1 MFLIVIIE
9 IVLGG
14 VCVVGAG
21 VGELEVIVIPRRRLG
36 LMVHVG
42 QVQLGGEAALP
53 GHTRPLPHLTVG
65 GRHGV
70 VEVLG
75 LGPGLLEQLGLYV
88 LAPLHELGQ
97 PRPGR
102 GDLGR
107 HGEHSRRHNLEVR
120 QRSEVR
126 HFLKSQQVKKPRKF
140 LLKVENFAFYW

>member
-1 MFLIVIIE
+1 MFLLFLIVIIE

-14 VCVVGAG
+14 VSVVGAG
-21 VGELEVIVIPRRRLG
+21 VRELEVIVIPRGRLG

-42 QVQLGGEAALP
+42 QVQLGREAALS
-53 GHTRPLPHLTVG
+53 GHSRPLSHLTVG

-75 LGPGLLEQLGLYV
+75 LGPRLLEQLGLDV

-102 GDLGR
+102 GDL
-107 HGEHSRRHNLEVR
+107 S
-120 QRSEVR
+120 
-126 HFLKSQQVKKPRKF
+126 
-140 LLKVENFAFYW
+140 

>member
-36 LMVHVG
+36 LLVHVSVG

-75 LGPGLLEQLGLYV
+75 LGPGLLEQLGLDV

-97 PRPGR
+97 PRPGG
-102 GDLGR
+102 GDLG
-107 HGEHSRRHNLEVR
+107 
-120 QRSEVR
+120 
-126 HFLKSQQVKKPRKF
+126 
-140 LLKVENFAFYW
+140 